1 MTFSGDEFSKS
12 KLTSLHFSEFEVD
25 CLVNGKKWEIPGD
38 EASVRTAALRLFDLK
53 RFNQNDE
60 EKLQKINLLS
70 DRFVKT
76 VSGEC

>member
-25 CLVNGKKWEIPGD
+25 CLVNGKKWNIPVD
-38 EASVRTAALRLFDLK
+38 DSSVRTTGLRLFDLK
-53 RFNQNDE
+53 KFYRNDE
-60 EKLQKINLLS
+60 EQLQKINRLS
-70 DRFVKT
+70 DRFVKA